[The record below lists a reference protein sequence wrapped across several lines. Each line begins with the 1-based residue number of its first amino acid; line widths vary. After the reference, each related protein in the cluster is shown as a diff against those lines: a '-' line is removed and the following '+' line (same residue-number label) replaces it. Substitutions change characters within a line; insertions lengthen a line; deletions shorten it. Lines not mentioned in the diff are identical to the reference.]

1 VSAATPNPSKFAA
14 YIIAFLTISPFLV
27 ALDLALHFL
36 PTFPAIQTMRM
47 APFIAKA
54 MWLSLGPLGIATT
67 FLLLRRPVVGLVL
80 CVVFSAIS
88 AVAGFMLWQQVRP
101 LGLLSLLLACVLA
114 ALGARQARS
123 NNSFKP
129 KPLRGSA

>member
-1 VSAATPNPSKFAA
+1 LAA
-14 YIIAFLTISPFLV
+14 YIIAFLTISPFFV

-36 PTFPAIQTMRM
+36 PTFPAVQTMRA

-54 MWLSLGPLGIATT
+54 MWLGLGPLGIATT
-67 FLLLRRPVVGLVL
+67 FLLLRRPMAGLAL
-80 CVVFSAIS
+80 CVIFSAIS
-88 AVAGFMLWQQVRP
+88 AVGGFLLWQQVRP
-101 LGLLSLLLACVLA
+101 FALLILLVACILA
-114 ALGARQARS
+114 AVGAWRARS